1 MEFKNLYT
9 ERNTEKMKSF
19 KYTINGNVY
28 RVIVNDIKEFSA
40 EVEVNGVSY
49 KVELEKPEKKPVVVT
64 NPTRPAVAPVK
75 PIAGPVAM
83 APAPKALKSPL
94 PGTIIDITCNVG
106 DFVKKGQKL
115 LILEAM
121 KMENSIN
128 SEKDGIVKEI
138 KVNRGDVVLEGVDLI
153 VVE

>member
-1 MEFKNLYT
+1 
-9 ERNTEKMKSF
+9 MKSF

-28 RVIVNDIKEFSA
+28 RVIVNDVKESFA
-40 EVEVNGVSY
+40 EVEVNGTSY
-49 KVELEKPEKKPVVVT
+49 KVELDKPEKKPVVV

-75 PIAGPVAM
+75 PIAGPVAV
-83 APAPKALKSPL
+83 ATGPKALKSPL

-106 DFVKKGQKL
+106 DTVKKGQKL

-128 SEKDGIVKEI
+128 SDKDGVVKEI
-138 KVNRGDVVLEGVDLI
+138 KVNRGDVVLEGVDL
-153 VVE
+153 VVIE

>member
-1 MEFKNLYT
+1 
-9 ERNTEKMKSF
+9 MKSF

-28 RVIVNDIKEFSA
+28 RVIVNDINESSA
-40 EVEVNGVSY
+40 EVEVNGTSY
-49 KVELEKPEKKPVVVT
+49 TVELDRPGKKPAAVTRVT

-75 PIAGPVAM
+75 PISQVTM
-83 APAPKALKSPL
+83 VVSAPKALKSPL

-106 DFVKKGQKL
+106 DSVKKGQKL

-153 VVE
+153 VIE

>member
-1 MEFKNLYT
+1 MEFKNLHIK
-9 ERNTEKMKSF
+9 RNTKEMKSF

-28 RVIVNDIKEFSA
+28 RVIVNDVKESFA
-40 EVEVNGVSY
+40 EVEVNGTSY
-49 KVELEKPEKKPVVVT
+49 KVELEKPEEKKVVVT

-83 APAPKALKSPL
+83 ATGPKALKSPL
-94 PGTIIDITCNVG
+94 PGTILDITCNVG
-106 DFVKKGQKL
+106 DAVKKGQRV

-128 SEKDGIVKEI
+128 SDKDGVIKEI
-138 KVNRGDVVLEGVDLI
+138 KVNKGDVVLEGVDLI
-153 VVE
+153 VIE